1 MTALDSP
8 VAQAYFLAEWTI
20 RLAALFIVPLR
31 RPPAAATAW
40 LLLLFFLPIL
50 GLVMY
55 LLVGRPRISRD
66 RAEKV
71 THLTQTLRPITD
83 RLARAEPQGS
93 GNLPARFAAV
103 DQMVRRWR
111 QFPLFDGNR
120 IGLIDSMDAFAA
132 ELVREIDAAQ
142 DHVHLT
148 FYIAAIDRATRPVFD
163 AMERAAARGVV
174 VRLIVDDFGSK
185 ENMRDLR
192 RLSRR
197 GIAVGRAFPRSKLPR
212 KSARFD
218 LRNHRKLVVI
228 DGQVGYAGS
237 MNLVRPEF
245 GRGQS
250 YEDLMLRIE
259 GPVVLE
265 LQAIFAGDWY
275 LETGLLLDTERYFP
289 VPVTAGHES
298 CVGLP
303 SGPEYPEPLLQ
314 RLLLGL
320 LHAATERVEIVTPYF
335 VPDESTLDALKAA
348 ARRGVHCELILP
360 ESLDHP
366 LVQLAQESY
375 FEELL
380 EADVIIRRHPT
391 RLLHSKITLCDGRLS
406 LVGSAN
412 LDVRSSLINAEF
424 GLLFYSSETA
434 ARLADQ
440 IETYR
445 RVCPRLTREQWDEQR
460 GRGRILAQNLA
471 RLTSPLL

>member
-1 MTALDSP
+1 LLDSP
-8 VAQAYFLAEWTI
+8 VAQLYVLIEWTI

-40 LLLLFFLPIL
+40 LLLLFFLPIV

-66 RAEKV
+66 RAEKIA
-71 THLTQTLRPITD
+71 HLTHILRPITD
-83 RLARAEPQGS
+83 RLAQAEPQDS
-93 GNLPARFAAV
+93 GNLPTRFAAV

-120 IGLIDSMDAFAA
+120 IGLIDSMDAFAT
-132 ELVREIDAAQ
+132 ELVREIDAAKH
-142 DHVHLT
+142 HVHLA

-163 AMERAAARGVV
+163 ALERAAARGVT

-185 ENMRDLR
+185 GDMRGLR
-192 RLSRR
+192 RLGRR

-228 DGQVGYAGS
+228 DGQLGYAGS
-237 MNLVRPEF
+237 MNLVHPEF
-245 GRGQS
+245 RRGQS

-275 LETGLLLDTERYFP
+275 LEAGLLLDTETYFP
-289 VPVTAGHES
+289 APVTAGHES

-360 ESLDHP
+360 GSLDHP

-375 FEELL
+375 FDELL
-380 EADVIIRRHPT
+380 EAGVIIRRHPT

-445 RVCPRLTREQWDEQR
+445 RVCPLLTREQWGER
-460 GRGRILAQNLA
+460 GRGRVLAQNLA

>member
-1 MTALDSP
+1 MHALDSP
-8 VAQAYFLAEWTI
+8 IAQLYVLIEWTI

-31 RPPAAATAW
+31 RPPTAATAW
-40 LLLLFFLPIL
+40 LLLLFFLPIV

-55 LLVGRPRISRD
+55 LLIGRPRLSRD
-66 RAEKV
+66 RADKIAR
-71 THLTQTLRPITD
+71 LAQTLRPITK
-83 RLARAEPQGS
+83 RLSRTEPQG
-93 GNLPARFAAV
+93 GGHLPARFAAV
-103 DQMVRRWR
+103 DQLVRRWR

-120 IGLIDSMDAFAA
+120 LGLIDSMDAFAT
-132 ELVREIDAAQ
+132 ELVERIDRAT

-148 FYIAAIDRATRPVFD
+148 FYIAAVDRATGAVFE
-163 AMERAAARGVV
+163 ALERAAARGVLI
-174 VRLIVDDFGSK
+174 RLIVDDFGSK
-185 ENMRDLR
+185 ANMRELR
-192 RLSRR
+192 RLGRR

-228 DGQVGYAGS
+228 DGRIGYAGS
-237 MNLVRPEF
+237 MNLVHPGFR
-245 GRGQS
+245 RGHC

-275 LETGLLLDTERYFP
+275 LETARLLDTERYFP
-289 VPVTAGHES
+289 MPVIAGQES
-298 CVGLP
+298 CIGLP

-320 LHAATERVEIVTPYF
+320 LHAAIERVEIVTPYF

-348 ARRGVHCELILP
+348 ARRGVRCELILP
-360 ESLDHP
+360 ESLDQP

-375 FEELL
+375 FDELL
-380 EADVIIRRHPT
+380 EAGVIIRRHPT
-391 RLLHSKITLCDGRLS
+391 RLLHSKLTLCDGRIS

-424 GLLFYSSETA
+424 GLLCYSRRTA

-440 IETYR
+440 IERYR
-445 RVCPRLTREQWDEQR
+445 QACPRLSPAHWQARSR
-460 GRGRILAQNLA
+460 GRMLAQNLA

>member
-1 MTALDSP
+1 MNALDSP
-8 VAQAYFLAEWTI
+8 IAQLYVLIEWTI

-31 RPPAAATAW
+31 RPPTAATAW
-40 LLLLFFLPIL
+40 LLLLFFLPIV

-55 LLVGRPRISRD
+55 LLVGRPRLSRD
-66 RAEKV
+66 RAEKIA
-71 THLTQTLRPITD
+71 HLAQTLRPITE
-83 RLARAEPQGS
+83 RLSRAEPQGS

-132 ELVREIDAAQ
+132 ALVDGIDRAT

-148 FYIAAIDRATRPVFD
+148 FYIAAVDRATAPVFD
-163 AMERAAARGVV
+163 ALERAAARGVV

-185 ENMRDLR
+185 ETMRGLR
-192 RLSRR
+192 RLARR

-237 MNLVRPEF
+237 MNLVHPEF
-245 GRGQS
+245 RRGQC

-289 VPVTAGHES
+289 TPVTAGHES

-375 FEELL
+375 FDELL
-380 EADVIIRRHPT
+380 EAGVTIRRHPA
-391 RLLHSKITLCDGRLS
+391 RLLHSKVTLCDGRIS

-424 GLLFYSSETA
+424 GLLCYSSETA

-440 IETYR
+440 IERYR
-445 RVCPRLTREQWDEQR
+445 RDCPRLSPEDWQAR

>member
-1 MTALDSP
+1 MGALDSP
-8 VAQAYFLAEWTI
+8 IAQLYVLVEWTI

-31 RPPAAATAW
+31 RPPTAATAW
-40 LLLLFFLPIL
+40 LLLLFFLPIV

-66 RAEKV
+66 RAEKIV
-71 THLTQTLRPITD
+71 QLTQILRPITE
-83 RLARAEPQGS
+83 RLARVEPQGS
-93 GNLPARFAAV
+93 GNLPARFASV

-120 IGLIDSMDAFAA
+120 ITLIDSMDAFVA
-132 ELVREIDAAQ
+132 ELVREIDAARH
-142 DHVHLT
+142 HVHLT
-148 FYIAAIDRATRPVFD
+148 FYIVAIDRATRPVFD
-163 AMERAAARGVV
+163 ALERAAARGVT
-174 VRLIVDDFGSK
+174 VRLIADDFGSK
-185 ENMRDLR
+185 RAMRRLR
-192 RLSRR
+192 RLARR

-218 LRNHRKLVVI
+218 LRNHRKLVVV
-228 DGQVGYAGS
+228 DGRLGFTGS
-237 MNLVRPEF
+237 MNLVHPEF
-245 GRGQS
+245 RRGLR

-265 LQAIFAGDWY
+265 LQAVFAGDWY
-275 LETGLLLDTERYFP
+275 LETGLLLDDEAHFP
-289 VPVTAGHES
+289 SLPVAGHES
-298 CVGLP
+298 CIGLP

-320 LHAATERVEIVTPYF
+320 LHAATERLEVVTPYF

-375 FEELL
+375 FDELL
-380 EADVIIRRHPT
+380 EAGVIIRRHPD
-391 RLLHSKITLCDGRLS
+391 RLLHSKITLCDGRIS

-424 GLLFYSSETA
+424 GLLCYSSETA

-440 IETYR
+440 IESYR
-445 RVCPRLTREQWDEQR
+445 RACPRLQGDEWGAR
-460 GRGRILAQNLA
+460 SRGRILAQNIA
-471 RLTSPLL
+471 RLTTPLL

>member
-1 MTALDSP
+1 VTALDSP
-8 VAQAYFLAEWTI
+8 VAQLYVVAEWTI
-20 RLAALFIVPLR
+20 RLAALFIVPMR
-31 RPPAAATAW
+31 RPPTAATAW
-40 LLLLFFLPIL
+40 LLLLFFLPIV

-66 RAEKV
+66 RSEKIARLAE
-71 THLTQTLRPITD
+71 TLRPIMQH
-83 RLARAEPQGS
+83 LARAEPQGS

-103 DQMVRRWR
+103 DQMVRHWR

-120 IGLIDSMDAFAA
+120 IGLIDSMGAFAD
-132 ELVREIDAAQ
+132 ELVREIDRAT

-148 FYIAAIDRATRPVFD
+148 FYIAAVDPVTRPVFD
-163 AMERAAARGVV
+163 ALERAAARGVT

-185 ENMRDLR
+185 EGMRRIR
-192 RLSRR
+192 RLVRR

-228 DGQVGYAGS
+228 DGRLGYAGS
-237 MNLVRPEF
+237 MNLVDPEF
-245 GRGQS
+245 RRGRT

-265 LQAIFAGDWY
+265 LQAVFAGDWY
-275 LETGLLLDTERYFP
+275 LETGVLLDVESHFP
-289 VPVTAGHES
+289 EPETAGHES
-298 CVGLP
+298 CIGLP

-320 LHAATERVEIVTPYF
+320 IHAATERLEIVTPYF

-348 ARRGVHCELILP
+348 ARRGVHCELLVP
-360 ESLDHP
+360 QELDHP

-375 FEELL
+375 FDELL
-380 EADVIIRRHPT
+380 DAGVHIRRHPS
-391 RLLHSKITLCDGRLS
+391 RLLHSKITLCDGHIS

-412 LDVRSSLINAEF
+412 LDVRSSLINAEL
-424 GLLFYSSETA
+424 GLLCYSSRTA
-434 ARLADQ
+434 ARFADQ
-440 IETYR
+440 IEAYR
-445 RVCPRLTREQWDEQR
+445 RACRPLVADHWVRR
-460 GRGRILAQNLA
+460 GRGRILLQNIA

>member
-1 MTALDSP
+1 MNALDSP
-8 VAQAYFLAEWTI
+8 IAQLYVLIEWTI

-40 LLLLFFLPIL
+40 LLLLFFLPIV

-71 THLTQTLRPITD
+71 AHLAHTLRPIID
-83 RLARAEPQGS
+83 RLAQAEPQGS

-103 DQMVRRWR
+103 DQMVHRSR

-120 IGLIDSMDAFAA
+120 IGLIDSMDAFVA
-132 ELVREIDAAQ
+132 ELVSEIDAAR

-148 FYIAAIDRATRPVFD
+148 FYIAAIDRTTRPVFE
-163 AMERAAARGVV
+163 AMERAAARGVT
-174 VRLIVDDFGSK
+174 VRLIADDFGSK
-185 ENMRDLR
+185 KTMRTLR
-192 RLSRR
+192 RLGRR

-237 MNLVRPEF
+237 MNLVDPEF
-245 GRGQS
+245 RRGQS

-275 LETGLLLDTERYFP
+275 LETGLLLDTEQYFP
-289 VPVTAGHES
+289 APVTAGYES
-298 CVGLP
+298 CTGLP

-375 FEELL
+375 FDELL

-424 GLLFYSSETA
+424 GLLCYSSETA

-440 IETYR
+440 IEAYR
-445 RVCPRLTREQWDEQR
+445 RACPLLTREQWETR
-460 GRGRILAQNLA
+460 GRGRMLAQNLA

>member
-8 VAQAYFLAEWTI
+8 VAQLYFLAEWTI
-20 RLAALFIVPLR
+20 RLGALFIVPMR
-31 RPPAAATAW
+31 RPPTAATAW
-40 LLLLFFLPIL
+40 LLLLFFLPIV

-55 LLVGRPRISRD
+55 LLVGRPRMSRD
-66 RAEKV
+66 RSEKIAR
-71 THLTQTLRPITD
+71 LAQTLRPIMQH
-83 RLARAEPQGS
+83 LAQAEPQGS

-103 DQMVRRWR
+103 DQMVRHWR

-132 ELVREIDAAQ
+132 ELVREIDRAT

-148 FYIAAIDRATRPVFD
+148 FYIAAVDPVTRPVFD
-163 AMERAAARGVV
+163 ALERAAARGVT

-185 ENMRDLR
+185 EGMRRIR
-192 RLSRR
+192 RLVRR

-228 DGQVGYAGS
+228 DGRLGYAGS
-237 MNLVRPEF
+237 MNLVDPEF
-245 GRGQS
+245 RRGRT

-265 LQAIFAGDWY
+265 LQAVFAGDWY
-275 LETGLLLDTERYFP
+275 LETGMLLDVESHFP
-289 VPVTAGHES
+289 EPEIAGHES
-298 CVGLP
+298 CIGLP

-320 LHAATERVEIVTPYF
+320 IHAATERLEIVTPYF

-348 ARRGVHCELILP
+348 AHRGVHCELLVP
-360 ESLDHP
+360 QELDHP

-375 FEELL
+375 FDELL
-380 EADVIIRRHPT
+380 DAGVRIRRHPS
-391 RLLHSKITLCDGRLS
+391 RLLHTKITLCDGHIS

-412 LDVRSSLINAEF
+412 LDVRSSLINAEL
-424 GLLFYSSETA
+424 GLLCYSSRTA
-434 ARLADQ
+434 ARFADQ

-445 RVCPRLTREQWDEQR
+445 RACRPLVADHWAQR
-460 GRGRILAQNLA
+460 GRGRILLQNIA